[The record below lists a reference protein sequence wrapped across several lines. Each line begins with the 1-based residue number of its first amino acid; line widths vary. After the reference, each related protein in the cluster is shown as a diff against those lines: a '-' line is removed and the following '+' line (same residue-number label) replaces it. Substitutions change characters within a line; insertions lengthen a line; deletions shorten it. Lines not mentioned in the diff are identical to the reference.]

1 MELIELFNYLSDL
14 LHDPIQGFL
23 IIILTAYGERLAENI
38 KSKSNKRTAPRAGK
52 HKGSSKRK
60 K

>member
-23 IIILTAYGERLAENI
+23 IIILTAYGERLADNI
-38 KSKSNKRTAPRAGK
+38 KSKLNKKTAPRAGK